1 MVQAQRTVAGDPLR
15 LQQFVAAAVESR
27 SEAGAA
33 QQGSFDA
40 AFLAYIPPE
49 IQEQARVY
57 RQVQALPLDPERRMR
72 CPVIQDTGTHTRHL
86 ILPCADEN
94 PLALSYCQSQ
104 QKELQLAQSTSDGN
118 QRPLD
123 LPPP

>member
-57 RQVQALPLDPERRMR
+57 RQVQALPFDPERRRR
-72 CPVIQDTGTHTRHL
+72 CSGLEDTGPPTRHL
-86 ILPCADEN
+86 IGLGAVQTL
-94 PLALSYCQSQ
+94 LALRDCQSQ
-104 QKELQLAQSTSDGN
+104 RKEQYLAPVASAGKHGLGD
-118 QRPLD
+118 
-123 LPPP
+123 

>member
-27 SEAGAA
+27 SGAGAA
-33 QQGSFDA
+33 QQDSFDA

-57 RQVQALPLDPERRMR
+57 RQVQAPPFDPERRRR
-72 CPVIQDTGTHTRHL
+72 CSVIEETRTHTPHL
-86 ILPCADEN
+86 IVLVAVQN
-94 PLALSYCQSQ
+94 PLPPRESPNP
-104 QKELQLAQSTSDGN
+104 QKQ
-118 QRPLD
+118 
-123 LPPP
+123 